1 MFLNEQMS
9 EYKQTALDKFLEFFI
24 KNKIRA
30 VVSFIVWSLIYKI
43 IDMNSLQLFGRD
55 IFVDGSVLGFF
66 VTSGFSLCVF
76 LFLFL
81 SIYQL
86 FTGQKF

>member
-1 MFLNEQMS
+1 MS

-24 KNKIRA
+24 KNKIRG
-30 VVSFIVWSLIYKI
+30 VISFIVWSFIYKI
-43 IDMNSLQLFGRD
+43 IDMNTLQWFGRD

-66 VTSGFSLCVF
+66 VASAFSLSVF
-76 LFLFL
+76 LFIFL

-86 FTGQKF
+86 FTGQRF